1 MSVQLQPFFS
11 TETTS
16 TTSCTNKNV
25 LYWPDSIRNCFSWR
39 TNALVPRKQPIKDVS
54 LHALITR
61 NLLQFKLRNMTNVAC
76 FHGQHSS
83 FCLPLQLHWKKL
95 IRWEGNQRTK
105 ESQDMIFRVQ
115 RESYSDI
122 KLIHIMSTDSLW
134 SITGVNNHWKDVI
147 LFSKTFLD
155 GWTNQSIA
163 SLWHRILWFDY
174 KYLARCLLL
183 RYWLILPLIF
193 LHLNFLKVH

>member
-1 MSVQLQPFFS
+1 MVLLKKRYKSVSYIIYTNGFLYLSHAVVMSVQLQPFFS

-83 FCLPLQLHWKKL
+83 FCLPLQLH
-95 IRWEGNQRTK
+95 
-105 ESQDMIFRVQ
+105 
-115 RESYSDI
+115 
-122 KLIHIMSTDSLW
+122 
-134 SITGVNNHWKDVI
+134 
-147 LFSKTFLD
+147 
-155 GWTNQSIA
+155 
-163 SLWHRILWFDY
+163 
-174 KYLARCLLL
+174 
-183 RYWLILPLIF
+183 
-193 LHLNFLKVH
+193 